1 MHIRLISFITSAA
14 MLFSSSPFYF
24 VGNAAEKGTAVYPTE
39 VKANV
44 IIRIQYLVEGG
55 GKVFND
61 YSVSLVAGD
70 DYSAD
75 VPSPTFSGYEPYILK
90 DGEYVSAEKVHL
102 SYDNLQSDQEITV
115 IYRAAKSPY
124 TVRYFLQ
131 NISNDNY
138 TENGSMTFRGE
149 ALTGEYPQEE
159 AEKKIEGFTPL
170 FHEPDTVAADG
181 STEFLV
187 YYDRNYYQYSFDCN
201 GGYGT
206 DSIYARYGTNLVVP
220 NPTKHGYVFVGWDRE
235 ENGIYDGIVDN
246 LPSSIQAKNEV
257 YKAIWE
263 PVETTVRVVYWLED
277 PDEPGKYNYL
287 TERPAIKRISGTEI
301 NIDRIE
307 GKLPG
312 SVAVHT
318 LPNNFEGA
326 DKARFYE
333 YDHDATAEGIAQMPL
348 VEGDGS
354 TVVSIYYKRKEY
366 TLKFYYARSKVE
378 DGETKYYVVG
388 GSTYGFSTLKTD
400 DDRTLF
406 NNIENYD
413 GVNNVNW
420 GEVAELPPY
429 DKTAYN
435 YTPGQ
440 DKFTDDNGVEYT
452 YYYIS
457 FTAKY
462 GQNIENE
469 WPFGST
475 EKPVMQHVQIAE
487 TEKRSSGW
495 QGKWAVFSGW
505 NPEYYVKYCRDEAAT
520 SNPNY
525 TIKGDYI
532 RLDESLLY
540 DVNKFPDIEDSSEIL
555 FLAFWENGANVSWN
569 IPKLFVYNL
578 YIEVL
583 NGAVEQPG
591 QTFVER
597 EYDYDGDGKT
607 ETKRFYLY
615 KTYRT
620 CDDSSVEKQTA
631 TPLLGFTYR
640 FREWQTCEV
649 KQIYYKEGYSIDFF
663 YTRNSYRLRRTRYDN
678 SVYAED
684 SVQRGAPI
692 KDYLAAPSYPDTLE
706 PDAYVFDG
714 WYRSPVKIEHV
725 NEEAVMPSADMS
737 IYAKWVPKKHSVTFS
752 KTIEDMQNG
761 NYISINGDNHVTV
774 DHNTEIYSQDIPDV
788 TWEGYEFKGWF
799 YLDSK
804 GAICAFD
811 PHTMPVTE
819 DLNLFGQW
827 KSPIIAKYTVHY
839 VSDGKQI
846 ADDTEGHTF
855 VGNTKTF
862 TAKAEKDLY
871 TDFKLGYFPKVNSK
885 SMVIKPSDNVM
896 TIEYKYI
903 GSVDYTVKY
912 VDSSTGKELLPS
924 TTKSTEHSVITEQF
938 KFIENY
944 VADAFYKKLVL
955 TTDSSQNVV
964 TFYYVKTEDGKKKIN
979 YAVKHFT
986 EELDGTYSEY
996 SEEDLIANQGDDIT
1010 AKPLSITGFV
1020 YNKDKTQL
1028 ENSGMTVSDSGVS
1041 WTLSEPI
1048 VVNIYYQRK
1057 EANVRIHFVEYGNQK
1072 NVLQDPIDLYAPYG
1086 KTESYTAV
1094 ESITKDKIQYTIV
1107 GSRTRSITFREGL
1120 DGATHIYIYYQSKN
1134 ILVNYQAVCRYP
1146 GMTGGTVSPMSEI
1159 VTSGINAAGSVPLA
1173 DEHCDF
1179 VGWYEDEACTTPVN
1193 SDWVNAGNRLVPKA
1207 ADSTIYY
1214 ALFEPVTATL
1224 KITKSGVEGS
1234 DQNQSFLFE
1243 VKGNSSV
1250 DLTVSITG
1258 NGSVTITD
1266 LPRGEYTVT
1275 EITEWSWR
1283 YDAEGDKSKPITL
1296 TGDSGEVTF
1305 ENKRNDKKWLGGE
1318 SQKDNRFEKLSV

>member
-1 MHIRLISFITSAA
+1 MRSMHIRLISFITSAA

-24 VGNAAEKGTAVYPTE
+24 VGNAEEKGAAVYPAE

-44 IIRIQYLVEGG
+44 IIRIKYLVEGG

-102 SYDNLQSDQEITV
+102 SYDNLQSDQEVTV

-131 NISNDNY
+131 NINNDNY

-149 ALTGEYPQEE
+149 ALTGEYPQAE

-220 NPTKHGYVFVGWDRE
+220 NPTRHGYVFQGWDKE
-235 ENGIYDGIVDN
+235 VNGEYDGAVN
-246 LPSSIQAKNEV
+246 ALPATVGAQNAK
-257 YKAIWE
+257 YKAIWKAV
-263 PVETTVRVVYWLED
+263 PTTARVVYWLED
-277 PDEPGKYNYL
+277 PDDPTRHDYL
-287 TERPAIKRISGTEI
+287 AEQAVVRDSGTQIQYERMEKEGMLVPP
-301 NIDRIE
+301 NTIDISHYE
-307 GKLPG
+307 LDVEATKK
-312 SVAVHT
+312 SI
-318 LPNNFEGA
+318 A
-326 DKARFYE
+326 DTPK
-333 YDHDATAEGIAQMPL
+333 

-354 TVVSIYYKRKEY
+354 TIINIYYKRKEY
-366 TLKFYYARSKVE
+366 TLKFFYARSKVE
-378 DGETKYYVVG
+378 DGKEKFYVVG
-388 GSTYGFSTLKTD
+388 GSSYGFAFKNS
-400 DDRTLF
+400 
-406 NNIENYD
+406 NNDED
-413 GVNNVNW
+413 LLNNAEIYYKGTW
-420 GEVAELPPY
+420 GEVENPPTY
-429 DKTAYN
+429 DKNKGYIYGEATY
-435 YTPGQ
+435 G
-440 DKFTDDNGVEYT
+440 EYK

-457 FTAKY
+457 FKARY
-462 GQNIENE
+462 GQNIEKI
-469 WPFGST
+469 WPFGTSDD
-475 EKPVMQHVQIAE
+475 PVFEPVDIVGTHPA
-487 TEKRSSGW
+487 SGW
-495 QGKWAVFSGW
+495 TGRKAVFSGW
-505 NPEYYVKYCRDEAAT
+505 TPEHHTKFCRVEWAK
-520 SNPNY
+520 NGEKGNY
-525 TIKGDYI
+525 TVKGNYD
-532 RLDESLLY
+532 RLDDTLLY
-540 DVNKFPDIEDSSEIL
+540 DTTYEDIGEIS
-555 FLAFWENGANVSWN
+555 FLAFWENGANVGWSV
-569 IPKLFVYNL
+569 PKLFVYNI
-578 YIEVL
+578 YAEIL
-583 NGAVEQPG
+583 NGE
-591 QTFVER
+591 T
-597 EYDYDGDGKT
+597 EYDVEYNGKQ
-607 ETKRFYLY
+607 Y
-615 KTYRT
+615 KLIKSYNT
-620 CDDSSVEKQTA
+620 CDNSSVGEQTA
-631 TPLLGFTYR
+631 TPLLGFKNVG
-640 FREWQTCEV
+640 REPGETPSFSSE
-649 KQIYYKEGYSIDFF
+649 IYHSGYTVNFF
-663 YTRNSYRLRRTRYDN
+663 YDRNTYILTKRRYDN
-678 SVYAED
+678 SIYD
-684 SVQRGAPI
+684 TYTLQYGASI
-692 KDYLAAPSYPDTLE
+692 KNYLEPPSYPDTLE
-706 PDAYVFDG
+706 PDVYEFDK
-714 WYRSPVKIEHV
+714 WYHSPVRIFPLTE
-725 NEEAVMPSADMS
+725 NSVMPAADMS
-737 IYAKWVPKKHSVTFS
+737 MYAKWNPTEHKITFS
-752 KTIEDMQNG
+752 KTIEDMQNK
-761 NYISINGDNHVTV
+761 NYISINGNEKFVMV
-774 DHNTEIYSQDIPDV
+774 EHNRETATANIPNV
-788 TWEGYEFKGWF
+788 EWEGYEFKGWF
-799 YLDSK
+799 YLDDK
-804 GAICAFD
+804 GVICAFD

-827 KSPIIAKYTVHY
+827 KSPVIAKYTVHY
-839 VSDGKQI
+839 VSGGKQI

-871 TDFKLGYFPKVNSK
+871 ADFKLGYFPKVNSK

-896 TIEYKYI
+896 TIEYEYI

-912 VDSSTGKELLPS
+912 VDSSTGKELEPS
-924 TTKSTEHSVITEQF
+924 VTKSTEHSIITEQF
-938 KFIENY
+938 KFKDGY
-944 VADAFYKKLVL
+944 VADAFYKRLVL

-964 TFYYVKTEDGKKKIN
+964 TFYYVKTTDGEKKIN

-986 EELDGTYSEY
+986 EDLDGTYSEY
-996 SEEDLIANQGDDIT
+996 SEEDLIANQGDEIT

-1048 VVNIYYQRK
+1048 VVNIYYERK

-1072 NVLQDPIDLYAPYG
+1072 NVLQDPVDLYAPYG

-1107 GSRTRSITFREGL
+1107 GSQTRSITFREGL

-1134 ILVNYQAVCRYP
+1134 ILINYQAVCRYP

-1173 DEHCDF
+1173 DEHCEF
-1179 VGWYEDEACTTPVN
+1179 IGWYEDEACTTPVN

-1224 KITKSGVEGS
+1224 KITKSGVEEA
-1234 DQNQSFLFE
+1234 DRNQSFLFKI
-1243 VKGNSSV
+1243 KGNSGV
-1250 DLTVSITG
+1250 ALTVSITG
-1258 NGSVTITD
+1258 NGSVTVTD

-1283 YDAEGDKSKPITL
+1283 YDAKGDKSKPITL
-1296 TGDSGEVTF
+1296 TGDSGELTF
-1305 ENKRNDKKWLGGE
+1305 ENKRNNKKWLGGE
-1318 SQKDNRFEKLSV
+1318 TQKDNRFEKLSV

>member
-1 MHIRLISFITSAA
+1 MRSMHIRLISFITSAA

-24 VGNAAEKGTAVYPTE
+24 VGNAAEKGAAVYPTE
-39 VKANV
+39 IKANV

-102 SYDNLQSDQEITV
+102 SYDNLQSDQEVTV

-220 NPTKHGYVFVGWDRE
+220 NPTRHGYVFVGWDRE
-235 ENGIYDGIVDN
+235 ENGIYDGEIDALPAIVGAQN
-246 LPSSIQAKNEV
+246 AK
-257 YKAIWE
+257 YKAVWT
-263 PVETTVRVVYWLED
+263 PVLTTARVVYWLED
-277 PDEPGKYNYL
+277 PDDPTRHDYLAEQEVTRYSGHKIQYNVLEQNGRLVPPGVDISRYEL
-287 TERPAIKRISGTEI
+287 DVERTKA
-301 NIDRIE
+301 
-307 GKLPG
+307 
-312 SVAVHT
+312 SVA
-318 LPNNFEGA
+318 
-326 DKARFYE
+326 
-333 YDHDATAEGIAQMPL
+333 ATPE

-354 TVVSIYYKRKEY
+354 TVVNIYYKRKEY
-366 TLKFYYARSKVE
+366 TLKFFYARSKVE
-378 DGETKYYVVG
+378 NDETKYYVVG
-388 GSTYGFSTLKTD
+388 GSSYGFAFKPS
-400 DDRTLF
+400 
-406 NNIENYD
+406 NNDED
-413 GVNNVNW
+413 LLNNAEIYYKGTW
-420 GEVAELPPY
+420 GEVESLPIY
-429 DKTAYN
+429 DKSKDYS
-435 YTPGQ
+435 PGEVTYG
-440 DKFTDDNGVEYT
+440 DYT

-457 FTAKY
+457 FKARY
-462 GQNIENE
+462 GQNIEQI
-469 WPFGST
+469 WPFGTSDD
-475 EKPVMQHVQIAE
+475 PVFEPVDIVGTHTA
-487 TEKRSSGW
+487 SGW
-495 QGKWAVFSGW
+495 TGRKAVFSGW
-505 NPEYYVKYCRDEAAT
+505 TPEHHTKFCRVEWAKNGE
-520 SNPNY
+520 SGNY
-525 TIKGDYI
+525 TVKGNYDRI
-532 RLDESLLY
+532 DDTLLY
-540 DVNKFPDIEDSSEIL
+540 DSTYEDIGEVS
-555 FLAFWENGANVSWN
+555 FLAFWENGANVSWSV
-569 IPKLFVYNL
+569 PKLFVYNI
-578 YIEVL
+578 YAEIL
-583 NGAVEQPG
+583 NGE
-591 QTFVER
+591 T
-597 EYDYDGDGKT
+597 EYDVEYNEK
-607 ETKRFYLY
+607 KY
-615 KTYRT
+615 KLIKSYNT
-620 CDDSSVEKQTA
+620 CDNSSVGEQTS
-631 TPLLGFTYR
+631 TPLLGFKNVG
-640 FREWQTCEV
+640 REQGETPSFDSS
-649 KQIYYKEGYSIDFF
+649 IYLSGYTVNFF
-663 YTRNSYRLRRTRYDN
+663 YDRNTYTLTKRRYDN
-678 SVYAED
+678 SDYEKYT
-684 SVQRGAPI
+684 VQYGASI
-692 KDYLAAPSYPDTLE
+692 EKYLNPPSYPDTLE
-706 PDAYVFDG
+706 PDVYVFDT
-714 WYRSPVKIEHV
+714 WYHSPVRIFPLTE
-725 NEEAVMPSADMS
+725 NSVMPAADMS
-737 IYAKWVPKKHSVTFS
+737 MYAKWNLIQHKVTFS

-761 NYISINGDNHVTV
+761 NYISINGDNNVTV

-964 TFYYVKTEDGKKKIN
+964 TFYYVKTADGKKKIN

-1193 SDWVNAGNRLVPKA
+1193 SDWVNAGNRLVQKA

-1296 TGDSGEVTF
+1296 TGDSGELTF